1 MRGEIAN
8 KIRTFLT
15 ENAGPQTVDAIAI
28 GIGMFGSLYVVRVC
42 GRMKRDGHLI
52 REPAG
57 YVLGKLPPVW
67 EFRTRYPTPEARLNL
82 RRERDLKRHR
92 AKRLAA
98 GVKPSP
104 HLQKEAREARA
115 ANPPPPKL
123 PKVRNPKPL
132 PARVFEPSAVEAPPK
147 RDVSAEV
154 AEFVA
159 KGGRIEVLQGI
170 QVKPLSYGGHR
181 DQNNDSMRRSLHE

>member
-8 KIRTFLT
+8 KIRAFLI
-15 ENAGPQTVDAIAI
+15 ENAGPQTVDSIAI

-52 REPAG
+52 REPGG
-57 YVLGKLPPVW
+57 YVLGKLPPSW
-67 EFRTRYPTPEARLNL
+67 EFRARYPTPEARLNL

-115 ANPPPPKL
+115 ANPPPPKP

-132 PARVFEPSAVEAPPK
+132 PDRVFEPAAPTPKQDRLMSSFEWEALGLGK
-147 RDVSAEV
+147 V
-154 AEFVA
+154 
-159 KGGRIEVLQGI
+159 EVLPGI

-181 DQNNDSMRRSLHE
+181 DMNNESMRRSLHE

>member
-8 KIRTFLT
+8 KIRTFLI

-57 YVLGKLPPVW
+57 YVLGKLPPSW
-67 EFRTRYPTPEARLNL
+67 EFRARYPTPEARLNL

-132 PARVFEPSAVEAPPK
+132 PGRVFEPATAPPK
-147 RDVSAEV
+147 QDRLMSSFEWEAM
-154 AEFVA
+154 
-159 KGGRIEVLQGI
+159 GGKVEVLPGI

-181 DQNNDSMRRSLHE
+181 DMNNDSMRRSLHE